1 MINFGYNFIIFF
13 NNFCSVSREQE
24 YCTNYH
30 QCGSRQVCPQV
41 PNSTRKH
48 TECYFGS
55 TIGRFNCLNRIDQN
69 PGIFNQRIYKVDDK
83 FLLNRD
89 LNFNK
94 TGVICNGEKF
104 FPWNSVSSGSGEYFD
119 VRLSKNDAVRSILW
133 GDLEELIVKDFGF
146 QGRDFIPTSLIKR

>member
-1 MINFGYNFIIFF
+1 METILFSFF

-30 QCGSRQVCPQV
+30 HCGRYQVGPQV
-41 PNSTRKH
+41 PNATRKH

-55 TIGRFNCLNRIDQN
+55 TIGRFNCLNRIDQH

-94 TGVICNGEKF
+94 TGIICNGEKF
-104 FPWNSVSSGSGEYFD
+104 IPWNSLYGGPED
-119 VRLSKNDAVRSILW
+119 VCLSKNDPGSPGRSILW
-133 GDLEELIVKDFGF
+133 LNLKQLIVKDFGF
-146 QGRDFIPTSLIKR
+146 QGRDYIPTALIKK